1 MKLIKSRILF
11 DGVDEKENVLIG
23 FEGDEIR
30 YVGSRKPEDTDS
42 EIIQEGDDIV
52 VTPAFIDSHSHIG
65 MVRSGEPGNEEESNE
80 QMNSVYPLVNALHS
94 IYMDDPSFT
103 ESVESGVLYSTVLPG
118 SGNIIGG
125 KAVLIRNFV
134 QDIGQA
140 YIMDV
145 GIKAALGYNPRS
157 TMEWKGKR
165 PSTRMGAVAML
176 RENFIKARKMQALL
190 QKEKKV
196 IDEVEPITEVF
207 MDILSG
213 RFKMMFHVHK
223 EDDIMVLIQLVKEF
237 GIKAIANHCCD
248 VHREEVF
255 VALKASSIPII
266 YGPMDA
272 FPYKVELKH
281 ESWRNAEKLLKSGAK
296 FSVMSDH
303 PVILQ
308 RNILYSLRH
317 MLRFGLSKANAIS
330 KITKDAAEIIGLKTI
345 GQIKPGFKASLVV
358 WNGDPFSLSSH
369 PILVIGEGRTV
380 YDERGLKAIKSN

>member
-1 MKLIKSRILF
+1 MKLIKSKVLF
-11 DGVDEKENVLIG
+11 DGTEEKENMIIG
-23 FEGDEIR
+23 FDGDEIK
-30 YVGSRKPEDTDS
+30 YVGSRKPDEYRGT
-42 EIIQEGDDIV
+42 EIILEGDDIV

-65 MVRSGEPGNEEESNE
+65 MVRSGEPGKEEESNE
-80 QMNSVYPLVNALHS
+80 QMNSIYPLVTALHS
-94 IYMDDPSFT
+94 IYMDDPSFS

-140 YIMDV
+140 YIMDI

-157 TMEWKGKR
+157 TVEWKGNR

-176 RENFIKARKMQALL
+176 RENFIKARKMQELL
-190 QKEKKV
+190 QKEKKI
-196 IDEVEPITEVF
+196 IDEVDPLTEVL

-223 EDDIMVLIQLVKEF
+223 EDDIMILIQLVREF
-237 GIKAIANHCCD
+237 GIRAIANHCCD

-255 VALKASSIPII
+255 TALKASCVPII

-281 ESWRNAEKLLKSGAK
+281 ESWRNIEKLLKSGAK

-330 KITKDAAEIIGLKTI
+330 KITKEAAEIIGIQNI
-345 GQIKPGFKASLVV
+345 GQIKPSFKASIVV

-369 PILVIGEGRTV
+369 PILVIAEGRIV
-380 YDERGLKAIKSN
+380 YDER

>member
-1 MKLIKSRILF
+1 
-11 DGVDEKENVLIG
+11 
-23 FEGDEIR
+23 
-30 YVGSRKPEDTDS
+30 
-42 EIIQEGDDIV
+42 
-52 VTPAFIDSHSHIG
+52 
-65 MVRSGEPGNEEESNE
+65 
-80 QMNSVYPLVNALHS
+80 LVNALHS
-94 IYMDDPSFT
+94 IYIDDPSFV
-103 ESVESGVLYSTVLPG
+103 ESVENGVLYSTVLPG
-118 SGNIIGG
+118 SGNIVGG

-134 QDIGQA
+134 HDIDQA
-140 YIMDV
+140 FIKDV

-157 TMEWKGKR
+157 TTEWKGNR

-196 IDEVEPITEVF
+196 VDEVDPLTEVL
-207 MDILSG
+207 MDVLSD

-223 EDDIMVLIQLVKEF
+223 EDDVMILIQLVREF
-237 GIKAIANHCCD
+237 GIKVIANHCCD

-255 VALKASSIPII
+255 SALKASSVPII

-281 ESWRNAEKLLKSGAK
+281 ESWRNAEKLMKSGAK

-317 MLRFGLSKANAIS
+317 MLRFGLSKADAIS
-330 KITKDAAEIIGLKTI
+330 KITKEAAEIIGVQNI
-345 GQIKPGFKASLVV
+345 GQIKPNFKSSMVV
-358 WNGDPFSLSSH
+358 WNGDPFLLSSH

-380 YDERGLKAIKSN
+380 YDER